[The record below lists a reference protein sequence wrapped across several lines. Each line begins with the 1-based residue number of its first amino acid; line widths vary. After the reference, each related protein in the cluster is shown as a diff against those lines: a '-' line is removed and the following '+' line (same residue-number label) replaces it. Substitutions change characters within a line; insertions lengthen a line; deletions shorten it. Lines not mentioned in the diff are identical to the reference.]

1 MSYTITTPPPTLLPP
16 TSAAMIS
23 FLENFYRISDTESLH
38 NEYVT
43 NFTEDATLIM
53 GSKVAKGLDEILT
66 LRHGLWT
73 HVARRKHT
81 PERVYFGAE
90 RELMLYGT
98 VKYVLRKDVEAGK
111 PDEEIEVPWAGRV
124 VFDEKVEKMRFYQVY
139 LDPTAQGGKK

>member
-1 MSYTITTPPPTLLPP
+1 
-16 TSAAMIS
+16 MIS

>member
-1 MSYTITTPPPTLLPP
+1 MDNT
-16 TSAAMIS
+16 
-23 FLENFYRISDTESLH
+23 
-38 NEYVT
+38 
-43 NFTEDATLIM
+43 
-53 GSKVAKGLDEILT
+53 EILT

-98 VKYVLRKDVEAGK
+98 VRYVLRNHVEAGK

-139 LDPTAQGGKK
+139 LVILSLSLFPYFISLFCASGGVCMRLANW